1 MSTTVFKCGAGFGSN
16 VTRINLVRINMEF
29 MCILTLASF
38 SGFCHLHYFIVLLLL
53 VCKCGG
59 RRPGR
64 ACQIW
69 QCQCDAMGGIPT
81 KLKGYFGRDKP
92 TEAPGKNDDY

>member
-1 MSTTVFKCGAGFGSN
+1 MLLSSSGVLILVIS
-16 VTRINLVRINMEF
+16 ISLVRINMEF
-29 MCILTLASF
+29 MCTSTLASF
-38 SGFCHLHYFIVLLLL
+38 SGLCHLQYFIALSLS

-69 QCQCDAMGGIPT
+69 QCQCDAMSGIHTRGGGVPNE
-81 KLKGYFGRDKP
+81 
-92 TEAPGKNDDY
+92 EA

>member
-1 MSTTVFKCGAGFGSN
+1 MYFNF
-16 VTRINLVRINMEF
+16 I
-29 MCILTLASF
+29 ASF
-38 SGFCHLHYFIVLLLL
+38 LGFCHLYYFIVLLLS
-53 VCKCGG
+53 VYKCGG

-69 QCQCDAMGGIPT
+69 QCQCDAMSVYTRRRGGGGIPT
-81 KLKGYFGRDKP
+81 KLKGYFGRDKS